1 MTNMKISKETHEHM
15 TKIFTCNIVQ
25 DRDIGL
31 EETSYN
37 ESM

>member
-15 TKIFTCNIVQ
+15 TKISTYNIVQ
-25 DRDIGL
+25 DGDIVL

-37 ESM
+37 E